1 MEGQSWRHEL
11 QIEHGVHCQEAE
23 KSEHLC
29 SAHCLLPI
37 QSTVPAY
44 IFPTEASAPS
54 NYCYSTQDSTME
66 IHHEKFSLHSSLTQ
80 GNIFLTR
87 CYTLYIIY
95 DTILNRAVQY
105 NLSLLIWIT
114 LKTYYFTW
122 SLGKSGAEAEI
133 SRQEDDWD
141 MFFEITQR

>member
-1 MEGQSWRHEL
+1 MAAWASDWTWGSLSGSREEWTLVLSSLSPSYTIH
-11 QIEHGVHCQEAE
+11 
-23 KSEHLC
+23 S
-29 SAHCLLPI
+29 SCLHIPNWSKCTFQLLLFYPRFNNGN
-37 QSTVPAY
+37 SPW
-44 IFPTEASAPS
+44 
-54 NYCYSTQDSTME
+54 
-66 IHHEKFSLHSSLTQ
+66 KFSLHSSLTQ